1 MQNQTKLLHLRKFR
15 THMIDRKTAPAI
27 KEIDTIHFEKPL
39 IFDVTKENR
48 LFCMTNVQNE
58 TAKFE
63 LYFDAGSIY
72 GNSEVASV
80 VNGLLLSGTKDK
92 NATQI
97 TTEIDSLGGFL
108 EQGIALENA
117 AFSVYALRENILP
130 IARLVR
136 DAIEN
141 CVFSEREFEQSISSR
156 KQKLSVNLEKV
167 SVMAQRSFRQRF
179 FNSSEVYARITNQE
193 DLDAIKREDLI
204 QFHQEHYLKGLKK
217 MVLVGNFSQS
227 EIDAFM
233 DIFGSWVSEE
243 TRTIEPEF
251 DNIKGYSHI
260 EKKDA
265 LQTAIRLGC
274 HLFNKTHEDYADFL
288 VLNTIIG
295 DYFGSRLMRNIRED
309 KGYTYGIGSMVNEME
324 NTGYFMI
331 GTEVGKEVKDLAL
344 AEIKYELDKLKTK
357 LVPQEEL
364 DLVKNYMLGQLLK
377 SADGPYSMMDLYL
390 GVEQFGLNLD
400 FYNHIIHSINA
411 VTPERIKE
419 LANKYLNWDN
429 FTIVTAG

>member
-1 MQNQTKLLHLRKFR
+1 
-15 THMIDRKTAPAI
+15 MIDRKTAPVI

-39 IFDVTKENR
+39 VFDITKENK
-48 LFCMTNVQNE
+48 LFCMTNVQND

-80 VNGLLLSGTKDK
+80 VNGLLLSGTKEK
-92 NATQI
+92 TTTQI
-97 TTEIDSLGGFL
+97 NTEIDSLGGFL

-117 AFSVYALRENILP
+117 VFSVYALRENILP
-130 IARLVR
+130 IARLIR

-141 CVFSEREFEQSISSR
+141 CVFDERELEQSISSR

-167 SVMAQRSFRQRF
+167 SVIAQRSFRQRF
-179 FNSSEVYARITNQE
+179 FNSSAAYARITTQE
-193 DLDAIKREDLI
+193 DLDAIKRDDLI
-204 QFHQEHYLKGLKK
+204 DFHQKHYLKGLKK
-217 MVLVGNFSQS
+217 MVLVGNFSQT
-227 EIDAFM
+227 EIDSFM
-233 DIFGSWVSEE
+233 DIFGSWTSEE
-243 TRTIEPEF
+243 TSSFESDFE
-251 DNIKGYSHI
+251 NIKGYSHI

-265 LQTAIRLGC
+265 LQTAIRIGC

-309 KGYTYGIGSMVNEME
+309 KGYTYGIGSMVSEME

-390 GVEQFGLNLD
+390 GVEQFGLTMD
-400 FYNHIIHSINA
+400 FYNHIIQSINA

-419 LANKYLNWDN
+419 LANKYLKWDS